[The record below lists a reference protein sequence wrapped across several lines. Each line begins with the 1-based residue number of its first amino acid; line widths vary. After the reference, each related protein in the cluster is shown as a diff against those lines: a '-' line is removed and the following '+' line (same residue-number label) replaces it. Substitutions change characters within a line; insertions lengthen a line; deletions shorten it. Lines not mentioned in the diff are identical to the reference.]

1 MKASDLKGRAVVT
14 LSDAAKVGQI
24 DDILFDADLRRVL
37 GIRIKRGTF
46 GKTEAVT
53 RTNVSAVG
61 VDAVTLPSPDVI
73 NDEGRHVELQGA
85 SSLAQAQRTKVVTE
99 GGRLLGTIGEL
110 TLDDEAQTVV
120 AYTLAVPL
128 LDRLRHREPTF
139 EASLVVR
146 LGEGGIM
153 IVSEAVGAIV
163 DEQAE
168 GKSTAEA

>member
-24 DDILFDADLRRVL
+24 DDILFDADFRRVL
-37 GIRIKRGTF
+37 GLRIKRGAF

-53 RTNVSAVG
+53 RANVTAIG
-61 VDAVTLPSPDVI
+61 VDAVTLPGPDVI
-73 NDEGRHVELQGA
+73 NDEGRHAELQGA
-85 SSLAQAQRTKVVTE
+85 SSLGQAQRTKVVTE

-110 TLDDEAQTVV
+110 TLDEEARIVV
-120 AYTLAVPL
+120 AYTLTVPL

-139 EASLVVR
+139 EATLVMH

-153 IVSEAVGAIV
+153 IVPETVGAAL

-168 GKSTAEA
+168 GKSTVDA